1 LWWEISIV
9 LALSVGRSALSS
21 VLALVQALTRD
32 QALADQSTSLNPGA
46 NAAQFWDVLNQFLA
60 QFFAFAPIA
69 LAIYLLWERD
79 LGVPSHR
86 LGFPGSRAGSGCGR
100 AARRRHRHPGSRPLR
115 RRSRAGITVQ
125 VDAAPLDSSWWTI
138 PLLLLAAVRAAS
150 EEVIFIG
157 YLFDRLRR
165 LGWGTWTIIL
175 STAAL
180 RGAYHAYQGWGP
192 IAGNIVMGIVFGWV
206 YQRWGRVMPLVIAH
220 TSSTSPSSAIRS
232 PPPGGPAS
240 SPDPPLRSRA
250 GHRPARTDH
259 RPVRET
265 RGAPTRAAHRCFGAR
280 TVSRGRARV
289 PPHIERRWRLPRKAV
304 SSGGGSSSP
313 GAMATCQPRSLRQ
326 MSESARCR

>member
-1 LWWEISIV
+1 M
-9 LALSVGRSALSS
+9 LALSVGRSAVSS

-60 QFFAFAPIA
+60 QFFAFAPVA
-69 LAIYLLWERD
+69 LAIYLLWEPGLSAFRRISLDFRLFGRD
-79 LGVPSHR
+79 LGAGALLVAVIGIPG
-86 LGFPGSRAGSGCGR
+86 LGLYVAGR
-100 AARRRHRHPGSRPLR
+100 AL
-115 RRSRAGITVQ
+115 GITVQ

-138 PLLLLAAVRAAS
+138 PLLLLAAVRAGLT

-192 IAGNIVMGIVFGWV
+192 IAGNIAMGVVFGWV

-220 TSSTSPSSAIRS
+220 TLIDVIAFVGYPLAAAWW
-232 PPPGGPAS
+232 PGVFA
-240 SPDPPLRSRA
+240 
-250 GHRPARTDH
+250 
-259 RPVRET
+259 
-265 RGAPTRAAHRCFGAR
+265 
-280 TVSRGRARV
+280 
-289 PPHIERRWRLPRKAV
+289 
-304 SSGGGSSSP
+304 
-313 GAMATCQPRSLRQ
+313 
-326 MSESARCR
+326 

>member
-9 LALSVGRSALSS
+9 LALSVGRSAVSS

-60 QFFAFAPIA
+60 QFFAFAPVA
-69 LAIYLLWERD
+69 LAIYLLWEPGLSAFRRISLDFRLFGRD
-79 LGVPSHR
+79 LGAGALLVAVIGIPG
-86 LGFPGSRAGSGCGR
+86 LGLYVAGR
-100 AARRRHRHPGSRPLR
+100 AL
-115 RRSRAGITVQ
+115 GITVQ

-138 PLLLLAAVRAAS
+138 PLLLLAAVRAGLT

-192 IAGNIVMGIVFGWV
+192 IAGNIAMGVVFGWV

-220 TSSTSPSSAIRS
+220 TLIDVIAFVGYPLAAAWW
-232 PPPGGPAS
+232 PGVFA
-240 SPDPPLRSRA
+240 
-250 GHRPARTDH
+250 
-259 RPVRET
+259 
-265 RGAPTRAAHRCFGAR
+265 
-280 TVSRGRARV
+280 
-289 PPHIERRWRLPRKAV
+289 
-304 SSGGGSSSP
+304 
-313 GAMATCQPRSLRQ
+313 
-326 MSESARCR
+326 